1 MDRGMIIDENRRRPV
16 FNTINTIQ
24 RTTMSKVDNG
34 SQDSFIVEEV
44 LQCLRNIA
52 YGEII
57 ITIHDSKVV
66 QIEKR
71 EKKRFSQTKHSDC
84 AGRAQQ
90 EQ

>member
-1 MDRGMIIDENRRRPV
+1 MDRGMIIDEN
-16 FNTINTIQ
+16 TINTIQ
-24 RTTMSKVDNG
+24 GKTMSKDDSS

-57 ITIHDSKVV
+57 ITIHDSRVV

-71 EKKRFSQTKHSDC
+71 EKKRFPQTKHGDC